1 MQLRY
6 LLALSALSSTVI
18 AQADPAAGVF
28 WLSPQTEAPV
38 AQATSIVDNYPKPKR
53 YNRSLNFQ
61 KRATTTDDTT
71 TTTDAATTTADT
83 TSDTTSTTEA
93 TTTSTTSS
101 TTSTSTTTATTAT
114 ATSTTSSSTST
125 TSSSSSQSTTSA
137 TSTTQSTT
145 TTSTTTSTTTTA
157 TTTLTA
163 AQKEFNHRGEI
174 AAIVTFSILIFIFV
188 ALTFFLCF
196 REKSKINRLAK
207 KADAGADY
215 SMVPLADGRP
225 QSEAKFDR
233 ASMMFASNSQLNLD
247 GSGRRPTSMAVSET
261 LSVPNRTAP
270 GTPSDE
276 HRANMV

>member
-6 LLALSALSSTVI
+6 LLALSALSS
-18 AQADPAAGVF
+18 AALAHAEPAAGVF
-28 WLSPQTEAPV
+28 SLSPQTEAPV
-38 AQATSIVDNYPKPKR
+38 AQPTSIVDQYLKPKR

-71 TTTDAATTTADT
+71 TTTDAATTTADST
-83 TSDTTSTTEA
+83 TSTSSSTTEA
-93 TTTSTTSS
+93 TTTSDTS
-101 TTSTSTTTATTAT
+101 TTSATTTATTAT
-114 ATSTTSSSTST
+114 STSSSSSST

-145 TTSTTTSTTTTA
+145 TTSTTTGTTTSA
-157 TTTLTA
+157 TSTVSA
-163 AQKEFNHRGEI
+163 AQKEYNHRGEI
-174 AAIVTFSILIFIFV
+174 AAIVTFSILIFIFL

-196 REKSKINRLAK
+196 REKAKTNRLAK

-247 GSGRRPTSMAVSET
+247 QMARRPTSMAASET
-261 LSVPNRTAP
+261 LSVPMNRTAP

>member
-18 AQADPAAGVF
+18 AQAEPAAGVF

-38 AQATSIVDNYPKPKR
+38 AQPTSLVDNYPKPKR

-101 TTSTSTTTATTAT
+101 TSSTSTTTATTAT
-114 ATSTTSSSTST
+114 STSTTSSSTST
-125 TSSSSSQSTTSA
+125 TSSSSQSTTSA

-145 TTSTTTSTTTTA
+145 TTSTTTSTTTAA
-157 TTTLTA
+157 TSTLTA

-233 ASMMFASNSQLNLD
+233 ASMMFASNSELNLN